1 MMKMSLMGAMI
12 VLGLVSSQL
21 VHAKNPS
28 ADRVKNV
35 VRKNHGFFHTLQNA
49 KFIGVAEK
57 PIHSQVSSSGTT
69 GWIYYNTYFS
79 GSSCSD
85 SNVATQG
92 GSATGICVIL
102 QISDLSTVL
111 NSAYYSC
118 GGSMYLNKYS
128 PAFIVI

>member
-1 MMKMSLMGAMI
+1 MMSMNWIAAMI

-28 ADRVKNV
+28 TDRVKNV

-57 PIHSQVSSSGTT
+57 SIQSQVGSSGTS
-69 GWIYYNTYFS
+69 GWIYTNTYFS
-79 GSSCSD
+79 GSNCAD

-92 GSATGICVIL
+92 GSATGICIVL

-111 NSAYYSC
+111 NSVYYSC
-118 GGSMYLNKYS
+118 GGSMY
-128 PAFIVI
+128 